1 MTKTTAINV
10 LNQDALPEI
19 TRKRLYVVNVKELYI
34 SFARNF
40 RRIKLFYT
48 KNDRGYICDNC
59 VKVPDEF
66 QLLFNKREER
76 FFQKCQREAEGCEN
90 IIKVQ
95 QENEEKLINGIK
107 KLRR

>member
-48 KNDRGYICDNC
+48 KNYRGCICGNC

-76 FFQKCQREAEGCEN
+76 FFQKCQREAEAVSYTHLTLPT
-90 IIKVQ
+90 KA
-95 QENEEKLINGIK
+95 
-107 KLRR
+107 